1 MDTEASLLVLVW
13 RARLHAALAPAP
25 WCPFLADAICR
36 LKCCGGGGKWQ
47 EIIAALARFDSQ
59 DPSTEARIE
68 AARSLTDAVFVAA
81 LGHAPTSPTSG
92 EGPVP
97 SSEHTV
103 QAAATASA
111 AAEASA
117 VPAAAAEADGATAGA
132 QEQKQE
138 QKQERKEQEEAT
150 ADAAAAAQKEAEA
163 EAAAAAEQAAAA
175 AEEAAAAAA
184 QKQKEAAAAAEA
196 TAAAEAAAAAEA
208 KKKEAEASAAAAQKQ
223 KEEAAAAAKK
233 KEEEAKTS
241 AKSAVARDGG
251 GPRDE
256 TGSQAGDR
264 LEPERP
270 GESLRDAFAR
280 RLSAGGKDGKTPAQE
295 LAQIEWDLKQL
306 EVRTDNL
313 NERVPQVVEYVK
325 TLPPPS
331 KAKRGKGSGAQ
342 GGPAPS
348 AAMSQLEE
356 LRLKRLGR
364 WKPPQNAA
372 APGATAVRAG
382 ALGEGDE
389 REGAVRQLETMTKLC
404 TEYAELGMMLM
415 VCACAS
421 GAHIACVH
429 ALRACM
435 RV

>member
-138 QKQERKEQEEAT
+138 QKQERKQEQKEQEEAT

-175 AEEAAAAAA
+175 AEEAA
-184 QKQKEAAAAAEA
+184 
-196 TAAAEAAAAAEA
+196 
-208 KKKEAEASAAAAQKQ
+208 AAAAQKQ

-264 LEPERP
+264 LELERP

-421 GAHIACVH
+421 ACACVH
-429 ALRACM
+429 TLRVCTHCV
-435 RV
+435 RVCEYERGRREGGRKGREGGGGGGGMDEGGG